1 MADGNTIP
9 AVNSSGRLSSF
20 FGRMQEGVTIPG
32 SDDCKNCT
40 QKKRTCVKGECY
52 RFCPVLSVRFNAGE
66 NIGAAQQEL
75 EFSENQTWVDI
86 PTTLKFLPP
95 NAEDDE
101 DISISGSE
109 EYPIA
114 APQDANIDSS
124 GSTLSLTSADRPR
137 SLSYSEQ
144 QDASGSTGFFST
156 VLDSPSN
163 ITSDLAESHDI
174 IDPDAC
180 PIGVSASAFSAFS
193 PNISLGHPAIRPD
206 SPLLTTHSSL
216 SQTSP
221 FSSRWPVKNR
231 HEARLFHHYIVHC
244 SPWIDICDPKCHW
257 AKEVPKR
264 AAHFQVILNGVLAL
278 AARHLFIT
286 GDLEEDLS
294 EPYVSDS
301 LHTLIV
307 ALEDPLAHWDEN
319 FLVAVILLRLHEE
332 IGEIDERCHHL
343 GASRIINT
351 SSSFAADGGLR
362 ESASWVSL
370 RQHIYVSLTTQRP
383 LDLSLENYRCSS
395 IFRES
400 HEEAWANRII
410 FCFAHIL
417 KNVFE
422 NDTLGRLS
430 QEKWT
435 ELDAE
440 VDEWDNTKP
449 WTFAPLAE
457 DQFVDKNIE
466 PGRAQWH
473 GEWPELLVTHPAQ
486 AVGLQYFHLCKIML
500 TFYNPRATRVG
511 LTSHRSRIVIDGEI
525 RKHMRMIFGYA
536 KSNNHVKNAQF
547 QVSHI
552 LAACGAYL
560 TDAEE
565 QDAAVEYLISMKRTT
580 GWKTDHVIKDLRE
593 QWKI

>member
-1 MADGNTIP
+1 MRQR
-9 AVNSSGRLSSF
+9 SGCLPCRK
-20 FGRMQEGVTIPG
+20 RHIKCVKVPET
-32 SDDCKNCT
+32 DKCKNCT
-40 QKKRTCVKGECY
+40 QKKRACVKGECY
-52 RFCPVLSVRFNAGE
+52 RFCPVVSVRFNAGE
-66 NIGAAQQEL
+66 DVGAAKQEL
-75 EFSENQTWVDI
+75 EFAVNQTWVHI
-86 PTTLKFLPP
+86 PSTLKFLPP
-95 NAEDDE
+95 NTGDDE
-101 DISISGSE
+101 DSISGSE
-109 EYPIA
+109 EYLTSTN
-114 APQDANIDSS
+114 QNANIESS
-124 GSTLSLTSADRPR
+124 GSILSLTSADRHR
-137 SLSYSEQ
+137 GLSYSEQ
-144 QDASGSTGFFST
+144 HGASGSTGYFST

-163 ITSDLAESHDI
+163 VTSGLPESHDI
-174 IDPDAC
+174 IGTHTC
-180 PIGVSASAFSAFS
+180 PIGVSASFS
-193 PNISLGHPAIRPD
+193 PFSPDIPLAHPTIQPD
-206 SPLLTTHSSL
+206 SPLVTTHSPF
-216 SQTSP
+216 SQTSH
-221 FSSRWPVKNR
+221 FSSKWPVNNK

-286 GDLEEDLS
+286 GGLEEDAS

-301 LHTLIV
+301 LHTLII

-343 GASRIINT
+343 GASRIINA

-383 LDLSLENYRCSS
+383 LDLSLGNYRCSS
-395 IFRES
+395 VFRES
-400 HEEAWANRII
+400 HDEAWANRII
-410 FCFAHIL
+410 FCFANIL
-417 KNVFE
+417 KHVFE

-430 QEKWT
+430 QEKWN
-435 ELDAE
+435 ELDVE
-440 VDEWDNTKP
+440 LREWDSTKP

-457 DQFVDKNIE
+457 EQFVDKSADL
-466 PGRAQWH
+466 GRAEWQ
-473 GEWPELLVTHPAQ
+473 GKWPELLVAQPAQ

-500 TFYNPRATRVG
+500 TFYDPRATRVG
-511 LTSHRSRIVIDGEI
+511 LASHRSRIALDAEI

-536 KSNNHVKNAQF
+536 QTNNHVKNAQF

-552 LAACGAYL
+552 LVACGAYL
-560 TDAEE
+560 TDAKE
-565 QDAAVEYLISMKRTT
+565 QDAAVEYLINMKKTT
-580 GWKTDHVIKDLRE
+580 GWKTDHVIDDLRE